1 MRVALDK
8 TYVKVYS
15 TLTMLNVINIT
26 QARQNLS
33 QLIDE
38 IIATQQ
44 PRVLIRESRP
54 EAVIIPYTQYAKE
67 KENWNREF
75 MKLKTE
81 ARKQFTSYLAKQNT
95 PYPKTEEVMYAIID
109 KL

>member
-1 MRVALDK
+1 M
-8 TYVKVYS
+8 YS
-15 TLTMLNVINIT
+15 TRTMLNVISIT

-38 IIATQQ
+38 IVATQQ

-54 EAVIIPYTQYAKE
+54 EAVIVPYNQYAKE

-75 MKLKTE
+75 MRLQTE
-81 ARKQFTSYLAKQNT
+81 ARAQFKAHLAKQNI
-95 PYPKTEEVMYAIID
+95 PYPKTEEAMYAIID
-109 KL
+109 KISGRH

>member
-1 MRVALDK
+1 
-8 TYVKVYS
+8 
-15 TLTMLNVINIT
+15 MLNVINIT

-44 PRVLIRESRP
+44 PRIIIRESRP
-54 EAVIIPYTQYAKE
+54 EAVIVPYNQFAKE

-75 MKLKTE
+75 LRLQTE
-81 ARKQFTSYLAKQNT
+81 AKTQFKAYLTKRKI
-95 PYPKTEEVMYAIID
+95 PYPKTEKAMYALID
-109 KL
+109 KISGRH

>member
-1 MRVALDK
+1 
-8 TYVKVYS
+8 
-15 TLTMLNVINIT
+15 MLNVINIT

-54 EAVIIPYTQYAKE
+54 EAVIMPYNQYAKE
-67 KENWNREF
+67 KENWSREF
-75 MKLKTE
+75 MRLKTE
-81 ARKQFTSYLAKQNT
+81 ARKQFKSYLAKRKI
-95 PYPKTEEVMYAIID
+95 PYPKTEDALYAVID
-109 KL
+109 KISGRH